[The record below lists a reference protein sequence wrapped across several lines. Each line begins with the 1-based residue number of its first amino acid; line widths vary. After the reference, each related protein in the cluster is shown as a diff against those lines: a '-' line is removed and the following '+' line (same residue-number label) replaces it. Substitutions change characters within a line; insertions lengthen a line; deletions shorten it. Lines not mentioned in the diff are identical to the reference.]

1 MTLKARIFIDFWN
14 FQLSLNNIAGSK
26 YRMDWKL
33 ISPWLISH
41 AETMINQP
49 LSFEGTTVYIS
60 YDSKTQPGKKLRNFA
75 MNVLDRFPG
84 ISVLLVK
91 RKPRNYPR
99 CPHCH
104 NDILGCPHCQGNL
117 ERTIEKGVDTAIVTD
132 MFKLAWENS
141 MDVAILVSSDR
152 DFIPAV
158 NTLSS
163 KGYKVIN
170 AHFPPQGMHL
180 ARTCWASIDIRQG
193 INDLKRN
200 P

>member
-1 MTLKARIFIDFWN
+1 MALKTRIFIDFWN
-14 FQLSLNNIAGSK
+14 FQISLNHKTNDK

-33 ISPWLISH
+33 ISPWLIKE
-41 AETMINQP
+41 AESLIGQT
-49 LSFEGTTVYIS
+49 LSFDGSTVYIS
-60 YDSKTQPGKKLRNFA
+60 YNPKTPSGKGLRDFA
-75 MNVLDRFPG
+75 LNVLDRFPG
-84 ISVLLVK
+84 ISVLLVE
-91 RKPRNYPR
+91 RKSRKNPR

-104 NDILGCPHCQGNL
+104 NDIQDCPHCQGKL

-158 NTLSS
+158 DTFSA

-180 ARTCWASIDIRQG
+180 ARTCWASIDISKG
-193 INDLKRN
+193 IKELERK
-200 P
+200 